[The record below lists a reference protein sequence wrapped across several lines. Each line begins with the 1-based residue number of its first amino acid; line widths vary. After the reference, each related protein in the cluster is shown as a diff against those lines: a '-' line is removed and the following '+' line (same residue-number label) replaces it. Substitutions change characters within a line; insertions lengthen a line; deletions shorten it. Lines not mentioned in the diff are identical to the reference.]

1 MTYTTDLNNWEK
13 LYDKYSPV
21 LFAVIMRH
29 TDNKIDAENILIE
42 VFTQLNQNPGIFSQ
56 TNPVLMVSLIRFTQM
71 HTINYLKQAK
81 KQVAAYTDSGSHAP
95 VLHACLFNQQE
106 LPAFAQQKGNAA
118 IDIRKNLCEEFSQLR
133 HHLVNNNTL

>member
-1 MTYTTDLNNWEK
+1 MIDTTDLNNWEK

-42 VFTQLNQNPGIFSQ
+42 VFTQLNKNPGLFLQ
-56 TNPVLMVSLIRFTQM
+56 TSPVLMVSLIRFTQM
-71 HTINYLKQAK
+71 QTINYLKKAN

-95 VLHACLFNQQE
+95 VLHACLFSQQN
-106 LPAFAQQKGNAA
+106 LPAFDQQKGNAA
-118 IDIRKNLCEEFSQLR
+118 IDIRKNLFKEFRQLR
-133 HHLVNNNTL
+133 HHPVNNNTL